1 MTQGLWAS
9 PPQMMVAMAFS
20 FASPIIPIRQN
31 TGTKQQTEGRQQAME
46 IRHIRRDASRQA
58 MGDAPGSGQ
67 RSGNRLLSASNR
79 AFGTTRSRGCL
90 GSETGC
96 HERRQAAEAAS
107 KPSRSPRLNQ
117 PVSARGGDGAI
128 CRTCEPQ
135 SGNVPAGMSRR
146 LHRRRQSRPDSRCI
160 RRRARSVIPL
170 SVGHSDV
177 GSLLQ
182 SVEPGRLAV
191 QSHAAK
197 TCTDCGPRGNFPL
210 DVCVRQI

>member
-20 FASPIIPIRQN
+20 FATPIISICQK
-31 TGTKQQTEGRQQAME
+31 TGTKQQIEGRQQAME

-67 RSGNRLLSASNR
+67 RSG
-79 AFGTTRSRGCL
+79 
-90 GSETGC
+90 
-96 HERRQAAEAAS
+96 
-107 KPSRSPRLNQ
+107 
-117 PVSARGGDGAI
+117 
-128 CRTCEPQ
+128 
-135 SGNVPAGMSRR
+135 SGNVAAGMSRR